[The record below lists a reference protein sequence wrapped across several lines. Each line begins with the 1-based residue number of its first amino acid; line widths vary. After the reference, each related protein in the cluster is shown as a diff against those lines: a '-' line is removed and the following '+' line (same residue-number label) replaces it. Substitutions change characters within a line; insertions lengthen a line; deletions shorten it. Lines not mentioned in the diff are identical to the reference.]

1 MPVTPK
7 ELLALVNNHE
17 DSSSVISG
25 NTEDSR
31 GPHIGDL
38 HVGYFGDVL
47 ENKRN
52 NVLRIG
58 FQNIGGFPTNKSKIK
73 EDNIRIGLTMWEFDI
88 FSCAETNLD

>member
-1 MPVTPK
+1 
-7 ELLALVNNHE
+7 
-17 DSSSVISG
+17 
-25 NTEDSR
+25 
-31 GPHIGDL
+31 
-38 HVGYFGDVL
+38 VL

-73 EDNIRIGLTMWEFDI
+73 EDNIRIGLTKWEFDI